1 MISEKQ
7 IRKMAEQELKGT
19 ENYLVSVLVK
29 PGNKIMVFID
39 NDDSVSVGDCVKL
52 SRTIEGQLDR
62 DSEDFDLMVS
72 SAGLDQPFSLPR
84 QYKKYINRKINILL
98 EEGNRFDAILTAVD
112 EESITCKELI
122 KKGKSKKVE
131 EGPEQKLSLNEIK
144 ETRPG
149 IQF

>member
-19 ENYLVSVLVK
+19 DNYLVSVLVK

-39 NDDSVSVGDCVKL
+39 NDNDVSVADCIKL
-52 SRTIEGQLDR
+52 SRAIEGQLDR
-62 DSEDFDLMVS
+62 DTEDFELMVS
-72 SAGLDQPFSLPR
+72 SAGLDQPFILPR
-84 QYKKYINRKINILL
+84 QYKKYINRKINIQL
-98 EEGNRFDAILTAVD
+98 EEGNRFDAMLTAVD
-112 EESITCKELI
+112 EESITFKELI
-122 KKGKSKKVE
+122 RKGKSKKLE

-144 ETRPG
+144 ETKPG

>member
-1 MISEKQ
+1 
-7 IRKMAEQELKGT
+7 MAEQELIGT
-19 ENYLVSVLVK
+19 DNYLVSVLVK

-39 NDDSVSVGDCVKL
+39 NDNDVSVDDCVKL
-52 SRTIEGQLDR
+52 SKAIEGQLDR

-84 QYKKYINRKINILL
+84 QYKKYINRKINIQL
-98 EEGNRFDAILTAVD
+98 EEGNRFDAMLTAVD
-112 EESITCKELI
+112 EESITFKELI
-122 KKGKSKKVE
+122 KKGKSKKFE
-131 EGPEQKLSLNEIK
+131 EGPEQKLSLKEII